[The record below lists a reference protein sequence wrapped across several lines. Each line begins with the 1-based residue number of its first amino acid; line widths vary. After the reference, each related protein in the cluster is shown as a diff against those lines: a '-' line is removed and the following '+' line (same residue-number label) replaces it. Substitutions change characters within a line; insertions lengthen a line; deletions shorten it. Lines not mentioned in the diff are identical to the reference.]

1 MCGVWGSVRVVARR
15 PDVGQAGG
23 SGEVVQTRS
32 AWWHGPFHRTYSG
45 NKNSACIMVVVGYMV
60 VVVIIRNDHM
70 SEMWSE
76 ERPEDAESGEVLPV
90 LVPVAWD
97 RSNREGEV

>member
-1 MCGVWGSVRVVARR
+1 
-15 PDVGQAGG
+15 
-23 SGEVVQTRS
+23 
-32 AWWHGPFHRTYSG
+32 
-45 NKNSACIMVVVGYMV
+45 MV

-76 ERPEDAESGEVLPV
+76 ERSEDAESGEVLPV